1 MFKEILL
8 ILLKSVIEDKKMKI
22 LRTALML
29 IFDAI
34 DADKDSGITKEEFR
48 YFFLSLNIDDKN
60 ISDWVFSAIDEDGN
74 ESLDQDCKFLFLFE
88 KE

>member
-1 MFKEILL
+1 
-8 ILLKSVIEDKKMKI
+8 
-22 LRTALML
+22 ML

-74 ESLDQDCKFLFLFE
+74 ESLDQDGKFNIYLKRMKKFYFHEIFFQSLSILE
-88 KE
+88 